1 LVGTERVFGKG
12 AKILMAMEEGLV
24 IKSTGSWYEVLKIN
38 KEIIQ
43 CRIKG
48 NIRLKG
54 IKNTNPV
61 TVGDSVDIEQSLNG

>member
-1 LVGTERVFGKG
+1 
-12 AKILMAMEEGLV
+12 MAMEEGLV
-24 IKSTGSWYEVLKIN
+24 IKSTGSWYDVLKN
-38 KEIIQ
+38 DKEIIQ

-61 TVGDSVDIEQSLNG
+61 TVGDSVDIEQSLNGEWMIADIHPRKN